1 MNSTDTA
8 GIAMNI
14 KQSPMVS
21 PLNLKG
27 KRLLVTGATG
37 FVGRN
42 LVPQLQGSGATVLT
56 PTRREYDLT
65 SQSAVWAMYRDL
77 KPEIVLHLAALVG
90 GLMANKDRPA
100 DFYYQNILSQTLM
113 MHGAFEAKCEKFLTL
128 MGGCSYPGK
137 AASPIDE
144 KQMWSGYP
152 QEESAAYS
160 SAKKM
165 NIVMSRAYRE
175 QYGFNSVV
183 IVPGNIYGPWD
194 NFDLRNSHVIPALIR
209 KYHEAKLSSS
219 PKVVAWGSGR
229 AVRDFI
235 YISDAVEA
243 ILIALESYDGGDIIN
258 VSSGT
263 GVTIRELTEHIAGVV
278 GYEGAIQWDTSKPDG
293 QLEKVFA
300 VERMK
305 EVLSFE
311 PRVGLKDGL
320 ASTYDWYQKNI
331 SIARLSG

>member
-1 MNSTDTA
+1 MSTTDTQAATTNTA
-8 GIAMNI
+8 G
-14 KQSPMVS
+14 
-21 PLNLKG
+21 LKD
-27 KRLLVTGATG
+27 KRVLVTGATG

-42 LVPQLQGSGATVLT
+42 LVPRLQEAGAIVLA
-56 PTRREYDLT
+56 PTRQEYDLT
-65 SQSAVWAMYRDL
+65 SQAAVELMYREL
-77 KPEIVLHLAALVG
+77 KPELVLHLAALVG

-100 DFYYQNILSQTLM
+100 DFYYRNILSQTLV
-113 MHGAFEAKCEKFLTL
+113 MHGAFEAGCAKFMTL

-144 KQMWSGYP
+144 MQMWNGYP

-183 IVPGNIYGPWD
+183 LVPGNIYGPWD

-209 KYHEAKLSSS
+209 KYHDAKLNAS
-219 PKVVAWGSGR
+219 PKVVAWGTGR

-235 YISDAVEA
+235 YISDAVDA
-243 ILIALESYDGGDIIN
+243 ILIALASYNSSDIIN
-258 VSSGT
+258 ISSGT
-263 GVTIRELTEHIAGVV
+263 GVTIRQLTEYIAEVV
-278 GYEGAIQWDTSKPDG
+278 GYEGEIDWDTTKPDG

-305 EVLSFE
+305 EVLRFMPS
-311 PRVGLKDGL
+311 VGLMEGL
-320 ASTYDWYQKNI
+320 ASTYDWYHKNLAV
-331 SIARLSG
+331 ARLNG